1 MWQGVLAAVEVL
13 CRRCTISKGLEEIV
27 RLSKVFNGD
36 GLGLGTSG
44 VLILSASRRAS
55 ALFPHPC
62 TVGTGWSTPGLS
74 TGALMSLL

>member
-1 MWQGVLAAVEVL
+1 MRQRVVAAMEVL
-13 CRRCTISKGLEEIV
+13 SSWFTLSKGLEEIV

-55 ALFPHPC
+55 ALFPHPY